1 MFCQKCGTENNDS
14 SIYCSNCGTPLK
26 ETKGKKTNKNSGTM
40 FSGFLLNLFS
50 VAIPALLILFDF
62 FTNSSSNQDDG
73 GGETIATVEINADYS
88 TSLLSLAIVIGLL
101 IFAIGSVIYFNK
113 HAKFRKT
120 LSLLYLIVAIA
131 DLCFLVA
138 NTLTYILA
146 TCGLG
151 VILYVPGILQI
162 IAGTKYMSATREYET

>member
-50 VAIPALLILFDF
+50 VAIPAILILFDF

-73 GGETIATVEINADYS
+73 GDITIELNAEYS
-88 TSLLSLAIVIGLL
+88 SSLILLAIVIGLV
-101 IFAIGSVIYFNK
+101 IFAIGIVIYFNK
-113 HAKFRKT
+113 NVRLRKT
-120 LSLLYLIVAIA
+120 LSLVYLIVAIA
-131 DLCFLVA
+131 DLCLLVV

>member
-50 VAIPALLILFDF
+50 VAIPAILILFDF

-73 GGETIATVEINADYS
+73 GDITIELNAEYS
-88 TSLLSLAIVIGLL
+88 SSLILLAIVIGLV
-101 IFAIGSVIYFNK
+101 IFAIGIVIYFNK
-113 HAKFRKT
+113 NVRLRKT
-120 LSLLYLIVAIA
+120 LSLVYLIVAIA
-131 DLCFLVA
+131 DLCLLVV

-162 IAGTKYMSATREYET
+162 IAGTKYMSATREYEA

>member
-14 SIYCSNCGTPLK
+14 SIYCSNCGIPLK
-26 ETKGKKTNKNSGTM
+26 ETKGKRTNKNSGTM
-40 FSGFLLNLFS
+40 FSGFLLNIFS
-50 VAIPALLILFDF
+50 VVIPAIIIFAFDLVS
-62 FTNSSSNQDDG
+62 NSSSSQDEG
-73 GGETIATVEINADYS
+73 GGVTIEFNADYS
-88 TSLLSLAIVIGLL
+88 TSLLSLAIVIGLI
-101 IFAIGSVIYFNK
+101 IFAIGIVIYFNK
-113 HAKFRKT
+113 NAKLRKI

-131 DLCFLVA
+131 DLCLLVV

-162 IAGTKYMSATREYET
+162 IAGEKYVSATREYET